1 MIPRLIRGVAIRH
14 RVARITAMK
23 TLFPKLA
30 LILAVLTAFSSA
42 GETRKLVLIAGK
54 PSHPP
59 LMHEFR
65 AGSLLLESCL
75 KNVPGL
81 KVEVHENGWVKDE
94 STFADADAVVIYS
107 DGGPGHPALQ
117 GDHLKTL
124 EALVAKGVGFGCM
137 HYGVEVPADKGGKEF
152 KQWIGGHYESQF
164 SCNPIWEPEF
174 KSFPAHPVTKG
185 VKPFQAKDEWY
196 FNIRFSGDISGNEA
210 AKVEGMTFTPIL
222 VATPSDTV
230 RDGPYVHPRGPY
242 EHIQKNKGRAEAM
255 LWVVERPDG
264 GRGFGFTG
272 GHFHVNWGNDD
283 FRKTVLNTLVWV
295 SKAEVPESGVSS
307 KVAELDLYQNLDTK
321 KQPLPDAVK
330 KRIEEL
336 KASTSNGLLP
346 GDEGHRLAMS
356 AIRGQACGNDSCLT
370 PCCNHSK

>member
-1 MIPRLIRGVAIRH
+1 
-14 RVARITAMK
+14 MK
-23 TLFPKLA
+23 TLSPTFA
-30 LILAVLTAFSSA
+30 LILAALTAFSSA

-65 AGSLLLESCL
+65 AGALLLESCL
-75 KNVPGL
+75 KNVAGL

-94 STFADADAVVIYS
+94 STFTDSDAVVIYS
-107 DGGPGHPALQ
+107 DGGGGHPALQ

-124 EALVAKGVGFGCM
+124 EGLIAKGVGFGCM
-137 HYGVEVPADKGGKEF
+137 HYGVEIPADKGGKEF
-152 KQWIGGHYESQF
+152 KKWIGGHYESQF

-174 KSFPAHPVTKG
+174 GNLPMHPITRG

-196 FNIRFSGDISGNEA
+196 FNIRFTGDISGNEA

-230 RDGPYVHPRGPY
+230 RDGPYVHPTGPY
-242 EHIQKNKGRAEAM
+242 AHIQQNKGRAEAM

-307 KVAELDLYQNLDTK
+307 KVAELDLYQNLDPK
-321 KQPLPDAVK
+321 EQPLPDDVK

-336 KASTSNGLLP
+336 KASTSNGVP
-346 GDEGHRLAMS
+346 PSDEGHRLAVA
-356 AIRGQACGNDSCLT
+356 AIRSQACCFGSGCA
-370 PCCNHSK
+370 PCCHNLK

>member
-1 MIPRLIRGVAIRH
+1 
-14 RVARITAMK
+14 MK
-23 TLFPKLA
+23 ALFPKIV
-30 LILAVLTAFSSA
+30 LISAALTAVA
-42 GETRKLVLIAGK
+42 TAAETRKLVLIAGK

-65 AGSLLLESCL
+65 AGALLLEACL
-75 KNVPGL
+75 KDVPGL
-81 KVEVHENGWVKDE
+81 KVEVHDNGWVKEE
-94 STFADADAVVIYS
+94 STLGDADAVVIYS
-107 DGGPGHPALQ
+107 DGGGGHPALQ

-124 EALVAKGVGFGCM
+124 EGLVAKGVGFGCM

-152 KQWIGGHYESQF
+152 RKWIGGYYEDRF
-164 SCNPIWEPEF
+164 SCNPIWQPEF
-174 KSFPAHPVTKG
+174 GNFPEHPIANG

-196 FNIRFSGDISGNEA
+196 FNMRFAGDISGNKPEN
-210 AKVEGMTFTPIL
+210 VEGLKFTPIL

-242 EHIQKNKGRAEAM
+242 PHIQQNKGRSEAM
-255 LWVVERPDG
+255 LWAVERPDG

-295 SKAEVPESGVSS
+295 AKAEVPESGVDSN
-307 KVAELDLYQNLDTK
+307 VAELDLYQNLDRK
-321 KQPLPDAVK
+321 KQPLPDDVK

-336 KASTSNGLLP
+336 KSASHTGIAP
-346 GDEGHRLAMS
+346 GEEGRLRAVA
-356 AIRGQACGNDSCLT
+356 AIRRLSRGCRSACSHVAD
-370 PCCNHSK
+370 